1 MCRAKLRSLTLIMLS
16 VGALAACG
24 GGREETAEDSRP
36 GTATPGNRTS
46 FTSDELTSFARGLKA
61 EIEAIR
67 VAQQQA
73 ATATDPQARGRAMQ
87 AQWEDATAPAG
98 AAAAGM
104 DAARYGELRAT
115 VLDVLRTLD
124 IQGKIDGP
132 VSVDLARVD
141 EATKTRLSQD
151 PLAALSPEAAA
162 ALRAQMDQ
170 LSRLW
175 NEYAT
180 LTAVAG

>member
-1 MCRAKLRSLTLIMLS
+1 MYRAKLRSLTLIVLS
-16 VGALAACG
+16 AGVLAAC
-24 GGREETAEDSRP
+24 GGREETAEDSRAR
-36 GTATPGNRTS
+36 TATPGSGTS
-46 FTSDELTSFARGLKA
+46 FTSNELTSFARGLKA

-73 ATATDPQARGRAMQ
+73 AAATDPQARGRAMQ
-87 AQWEDATAPAG
+87 AQWETATAPVG

-104 DAARYGELRAT
+104 DAARYGELRTT
-115 VLDVLRTLD
+115 VLGVLRTLD

-132 VSVDLARVD
+132 TSVDLARVD

-151 PLAALSPEAAA
+151 PLAALPPDAAA

-170 LSRLW
+170 LSQLW
-175 NEYAT
+175 KEYAT

>member
-1 MCRAKLRSLTLIMLS
+1 MRPATLRALMLIMLS
-16 VGALAACG
+16 VGVLAACG
-24 GGREETAEDSRP
+24 GREQTAEDSRAP
-36 GTATPGNRTS
+36 TATAGSGTS
-46 FTSDELTSFARGLKA
+46 FTSDELSSFARGLKA
-61 EIEAIR
+61 EVDAVR
-67 VAQQQA
+67 VAKQQA
-73 ATATDPQARGRAMQ
+73 AAATDPQARSRAMQ
-87 AQWEDATAPAG
+87 AQWETATAPAG

-104 DAARYGELRAT
+104 DAARYGQLRT
-115 VLDVLRTLD
+115 TLLGVLRTLD
-124 IQGKIDGP
+124 MQGKIDGP
-132 VSVDLARVD
+132 MSVDLARVD

-162 ALRAQMDQ
+162 AVRAQMDQ

>member
-1 MCRAKLRSLTLIMLS
+1 MCS
-16 VGALAACG
+16 VGALVACG
-24 GGREETAEDSRP
+24 GGREETAEGSRTP
-36 GTATPGNRTS
+36 TATTAAGTS
-46 FTSDELTSFARGLKA
+46 FTSGELTSFARGLEA
-61 EIEAIR
+61 EIAAVR

-87 AQWEDATAPAG
+87 AQWEAATAPAG

-104 DAARYGELRAT
+104 DAARYGELRTT
-115 VLDVLRTLD
+115 VLAVLRTLD

-132 VSVDLARVD
+132 MSVDLARVD

-151 PLAALSPEAAA
+151 PLAALSPDAAA

-175 NEYAT
+175 KEYAT